1 MKHQRVSTVASITG
15 SYNGQQNA
23 NKKVVVSHSPMSP
36 LTRNMSQSKIS
47 ADLAHFYE
55 PESPDPAS
63 IKHASGLVRF
73 ANIQVSSRDINNINN
88 S

>member
-1 MKHQRVSTVASITG
+1 MKHQRVSTVASNKD
-15 SYNGQQNA
+15 SYNGKGG
-23 NKKVVVSHSPMSP
+23 KKVVVSRSPMSP
-36 LTRNMSQSKIS
+36 PLTRNLSQSKIS

-73 ANIQVSSRDINNINN
+73 ANI
-88 S
+88 